1 MWIIYCCQALQIRL
15 TPLYGYWLPVTPS
28 ASLLGPFQC
37 HPAAKPRLSVGRKG
51 ILLVVIVPRSTTA
64 PDTNQAMITASY
76 GNLGPSKT
84 EAQSDAFIL
93 TAKSCVV
100 TRFLF
105 FLAQGTKQKQFL
117 GQEYPRLMTMNL
129 IKDPELVDNSRTR
142 AEEQKLKAVRWHFW
156 FLLYEPQ
163 RLSMVIILPQRK
175 QPSSL
180 DAHLIVTDGPARQ
193 AQGYRKTGRNSSLQN
208 V

>member
-1 MWIIYCCQALQIRL
+1 
-15 TPLYGYWLPVTPS
+15 
-28 ASLLGPFQC
+28 
-37 HPAAKPRLSVGRKG
+37 
-51 ILLVVIVPRSTTA
+51 
-64 PDTNQAMITASY
+64 MITASY

-129 IKDPELVDNSRTR
+129 IKDRSHS
-142 AEEQKLKAVRWHFW
+142 A
-156 FLLYEPQ
+156 
-163 RLSMVIILPQRK
+163 
-175 QPSSL
+175 
-180 DAHLIVTDGPARQ
+180 
-193 AQGYRKTGRNSSLQN
+193 
-208 V
+208 